1 LGATVGFLGGFKGPN
16 EHQTVC
22 DAGQAAEA
30 NLIEA
35 RIDEDWDEAA
45 EKNAGEQMEEAT
57 SEPATERF
65 VEKKEGGGVENQVV
79 ERIVFPG
86 EREPTGEFAFE

>member
-1 LGATVGFLGGFKGPN
+1 VG
-16 EHQTVC
+16 

-35 RIDEDWDEAA
+35 GIDEDWDKAA
-45 EKNAGEQMEEAT
+45 ETNAGEQMEEAT
-57 SEPATERF
+57 GEAATERF
-65 VEKKEGGGVENQVV
+65 VEKKESGGVENQVI
-79 ERIVFPG
+79 ERIVFPD